1 MFRSASIAAVVLCTA
16 ASLLPGC
23 ASTEAA
29 PRSDDP
35 RLASLDPVPA
45 GDVLLHVRGMSC
57 PQCITNVDLQLLA
70 LRGVQRAHV
79 DMGAGTVLVTVG
91 GSDRPA
97 PADFARAVERAGF
110 TLAGLEVLP

>member
-1 MFRSASIAAVVLCTA
+1 MTRSACVVCILLSMAAFML
-16 ASLLPGC
+16 SGC
-23 ASTEAA
+23 ASTGAA

-35 RLASLDPVPA
+35 RLASPDPVPA

-79 DMGAGTVLVTVG
+79 DMGAGTVRVAVQG
-91 GSDRPA
+91 DDRPA
-97 PADFARAVERAGF
+97 PADFVRAVERAGF
-110 TLAGLEVLP
+110 TLAGLEIVP